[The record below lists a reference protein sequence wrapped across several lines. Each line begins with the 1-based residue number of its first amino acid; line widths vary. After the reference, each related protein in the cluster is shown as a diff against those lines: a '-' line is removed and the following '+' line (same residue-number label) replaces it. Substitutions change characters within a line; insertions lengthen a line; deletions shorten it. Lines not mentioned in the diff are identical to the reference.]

1 MALALAAVGVFGL
14 ISYAVSQR
22 TREIGI
28 RMALGATPRQV
39 LAPLVRE
46 GLTLAGIG
54 IATGVPASLLL
65 GRVLSSFLYG
75 VRSTDPPTIAA
86 VSGVLLAVTFVAT
99 YLPSRRALRAD
110 PNAALR
116 TD

>member
-1 MALALAAVGVFGL
+1 
-14 ISYAVSQR
+14 
-22 TREIGI
+22 
-28 RMALGATPRQV
+28 
-39 LAPLVRE
+39 
-46 GLTLAGIG
+46 LTLAGIG

-99 YLPSRRALRAD
+99 YLPSRRALRVD